1 MKSSPLTWN
10 KPWTFTVDGT
20 SGTFA
25 ILSVQSVPF
34 LLIAFSNLP
43 SLYWRAIAQP
53 SIFGSIINLVS
64 GSNPSINS
72 SIWSLGSEGSGR
84 AFLLVK

>member
-1 MKSSPLTWN
+1 MNFS
-10 KPWTFTVDGT
+10 VDGT
-20 SGTFA
+20 SGIDL
-25 ILSVQSVPF
+25 ILLVTSPPF
-34 LLIAFSNLP
+34 LEIAFSKMP

-72 SIWSLGSEGSGR
+72 WIWSLGSEGSGR
-84 AFLLVK
+84 AFLLLLIVGS

>member
-1 MKSSPLTWN
+1 MIFIL
-10 KPWTFTVDGT
+10 DGT
-20 SGTFA
+20 SGTA
-25 ILSVQSVPF
+25 EILVVQSVPF
-34 LLIAFSNLP
+34 LLIAFSKMP

-72 SIWSLGSEGSGR
+72 CIWSLGSEGSGR